1 LPAFLSSTA
10 SNSLSISVSAFS
22 PSRCGGAERLIFD
35 KAVKR
40 LLRWHLGGER
50 RLMVVERW
58 LSVYV
63 IIGDDG
69 SVVTPRTSVSISIA
83 KQKRAVGRALP
94 TSPSTSTGPSLV
106 RSRYI

>member
-1 LPAFLSSTA
+1 LLAFLSSTA

-22 PSRCGGAERLIFD
+22 PSRRGGAERLIFD
-35 KAVKR
+35 KKAVKR

-58 LSVYV
+58 LNVYV

-83 KQKRAVGRALP
+83 YGH
-94 TSPSTSTGPSLV
+94 
-106 RSRYI
+106 